1 MSRVWLDNQSS
12 SGYRLAFHKM
22 FESCKEKFPNFTIGK
37 TLKAIVLDWN
47 DAQINGLKAAI
58 GESQA
63 TALIKGCKV
72 HWLRSCH
79 ENVVTYGTNDNLR

>member
-12 SGYRLAFHKM
+12 SGYRLAFH
-22 FESCKEKFPNFTIGK
+22 EVAIGK
-37 TLKAIVLDWN
+37 TLEAIVLDWS

-58 GESQA
+58 SESQA

-72 HWLRSCH
+72 HWLRSCQR
-79 ENVVTYGTNDNLR
+79 VADKVTSNSSL